1 MIKRILKKYKNF
13 ASDMIL
19 NMIGFGIY
27 IISQQIILL
36 PILDKIVSEDIYA
49 NIVLYISILNVVC
62 NTTGGELGNVRL
74 VRDSEYKSRNIIGD
88 FTRILVVLSP
98 IIAIIV
104 FPLFIY
110 LQYSVIGS
118 LIFTITI
125 LFANVRLYAT
135 CFYRLRQT
143 YKKVIIQNI
152 LYLVGILVGLGIFVI
167 SKNMYVLIFVPELIS
182 IFYALKN
189 SDILEMKFTKT
200 KEMFATVKKFFQLG
214 FVSFL
219 TNLMNYFDRFL
230 IYPMFGAASI
240 AMYYAVNSMAKV
252 VSLVTNPMSNVILSW
267 VSNASDKNS
276 KTKIL
281 KMTLL
286 ANIPVIILVTLLTI
300 PCSYAALWILY
311 HEYIYSKEAIIL
323 IIPISITTAFGTA
336 SALIKSVLLKY
347 SNTNK
352 LVIIYIVYF
361 SIFAIS
367 AYFFSKMLGILG
379 FTIANLISQI
389 ILWIL
394 FILLLLTAKEKDNT
408 QEEPWIAEN

>member
-1 MIKRILKKYKNF
+1 MIKNFFKKYKNF

-36 PILDKIVSEDIYA
+36 PILDKMVSEDIYA

-88 FTRILVVLSP
+88 FTRILVLLSP

-118 LIFTITI
+118 IIFTITI
-125 LFANVRLYAT
+125 LLANIRLYAT

-152 LYLVGILVGLGIFVI
+152 LYLVGIIIGLVVFVT
-167 SKNMYVLIFVPELIS
+167 SKNMYVLLFIPELIS
-182 IFYALKN
+182 VFYALKN

-200 KEMFATVKKFFQLG
+200 KEMFETVKKFFQLG

-230 IYPMFGAASI
+230 IYPMFGATAI

-252 VSLVTNPMSNVILSW
+252 ASLVTNPMSNVILSW
-267 VSNASDKNS
+267 VSNASDEKS

-281 KMTLL
+281 KMTLFS
-286 ANIPVIILVTLLTI
+286 NIPVIILVTLLTI
-300 PCSYAALWILY
+300 PCSYIALWILY
-311 HEYIYSKEAIIL
+311 HEYIYSKEAIVL
-323 IIPISITTAFGTA
+323 IIPISLTTAFGTA

-352 LVIIYIVYF
+352 LVITYIVYF
-361 SIFAIS
+361 SAFAGL
-367 AYFFSKMLGILG
+367 AYFLSRNIGILG

-394 FILLLLTAKEKDNT
+394 FIVLLLTAKEKENNLPQKENT
-408 QEEPWIAEN
+408 

>member
-1 MIKRILKKYKNF
+1 MKFLNKYKNF
-13 ASDMIL
+13 FSDMIL

-27 IISQQIILL
+27 IVSQQIILL
-36 PILDKIVSEDIYA
+36 PILNKVVEENIYA

-74 VRDSEYKSRNIIGD
+74 VRDSEYKAKNIIGD
-88 FTRILVVLSP
+88 FTRILVILSP

-110 LQYSVIGS
+110 LKYSVIGS
-118 LIFTITI
+118 LIFTVTI
-125 LFANVRLYAT
+125 LLANIRLYAT

-143 YKKVIIQNI
+143 YTKVIIQNI
-152 LYLVGILVGLGIFVI
+152 LYLVGIVIGLGLFII
-167 SKNMYVLIFVPELIS
+167 SRNIYILLFAPELIS
-182 IFYALKN
+182 VFYALKN
-189 SDILEMKFTKT
+189 SDILEMKFAKT

-230 IYPMFGAASI
+230 IYPMFGAAAI

-252 VSLVTNPMSNVILSW
+252 TSLITNPMSNVILSW
-267 VSNASDKNS
+267 VSNASDQSS
-276 KTKIL
+276 KAKIL

-286 ANIPVIILVTLLTI
+286 ANLPVIILVTLLTM

-311 HEYIYSKEAIIL
+311 HEYIYVKEALIL

-336 SALIKSVLLKY
+336 AALIKSVLLKY

-352 LVIIYIVYF
+352 LVITYIVYF
-361 SIFAIS
+361 LVFAVS
-367 AYFFSKMLGILG
+367 AYFLSKSNGILG

-389 ILWIL
+389 VLWIL
-394 FILLLLTAKEKDNT
+394 FIILLLTSKENKTVANS
-408 QEEPWIAEN
+408 